1 MTISIVIFFIAIL
14 GFALNRKNIILML
27 ICIEMILLAV
37 TMMFIL
43 ASRAFDDVV
52 GQEFSIYVISVA
64 GAESALGLALLVAFY
79 RIRGSILLT

>member
-1 MTISIVIFFIAIL
+1 MTISMVIFFIAIL

-37 TMMFIL
+37 TLMFML
-43 ASRAFDDVV
+43 ASTEFDDVV
-52 GQEFSIYVISVA
+52 GQEFAIYIISVA

-79 RIRGSILLT
+79 RRRGSILLT